1 MMKHTIAAAVL
12 GVALAASPA
21 FAQNNS
27 ARTQAGGDS
36 SAVGGSGTFSG
47 WRSEYQS
54 KHEGRISRQAY
65 MMRAPFDSARDF
77 KAVFLAVYTTSVLVV
92 NDRVPAR
99 TLAEFVAFA
108 KARPGVLNY
117 ASSGIG
123 SANHMRLCSSC
134 AL

>member
-1 MMKHTIAAAVL
+1 MMKHSIAAAVL

-65 MMRAPFDSARDF
+65 MDEVGRRWDALDKDKRGLSEDQINQA
-77 KAVFLAVYTTSVLVV
+77 YGSGTS
-92 NDRVPAR
+92 NA
-99 TLAEFVAFA
+99 TS
-108 KARPGVLNY
+108 PGNMGPNNVKK
-117 ASSGIG
+117 
-123 SANHMRLCSSC
+123 
-134 AL
+134 

>member
-27 ARTQAGGDS
+27 ATTQAGGDS

-65 MMRAPFDSARDF
+65 MDEVGRRWDALDKDKRGLSEDQINQAYGAGTSNATAPGNMGPNNV
-77 KAVFLAVYTTSVLVV
+77 K
-92 NDRVPAR
+92 
-99 TLAEFVAFA
+99 
-108 KARPGVLNY
+108 K
-117 ASSGIG
+117 
-123 SANHMRLCSSC
+123 
-134 AL
+134 